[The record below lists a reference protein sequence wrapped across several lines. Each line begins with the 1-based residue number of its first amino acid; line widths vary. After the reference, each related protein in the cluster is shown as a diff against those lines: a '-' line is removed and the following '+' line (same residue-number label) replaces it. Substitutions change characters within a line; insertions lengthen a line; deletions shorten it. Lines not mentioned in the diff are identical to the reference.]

1 MACKKVSSS
10 PFSAELLQQARLRWF
25 EELQNSS
32 EHSLEEL
39 SEVRKNQTFYLISIA
54 ETLRLMNDPDH
65 RVFNGSPNESYTLGV
80 SLGPG
85 VKLPRTPAVFDR
97 KIKWRNYDESQEIHD
112 NTNYQSATLPG
123 MREVLDTQFAE
134 EEALGMML
142 RTTYAEASKEY
153 PKDRLRIASLA
164 SIEKADSSFRVLFD
178 GTHGVKINNE
188 TKIRDQVKMP
198 TAADQ
203 RCIMQIS
210 HRDAPGVHFGLQ
222 GDISKA
228 HRRFVHKKSDWGM
241 LGCRT
246 GPKPELLEGPWSAN
260 HLSALKASPPPDFIW
275 LNRVG
280 TFGTGCAGYWW
291 GRFAAGVCRLVLGF
305 MDTEWIFQLI
315 YADDLRIQAHGPNRT
330 LLILLCY
337 MIWEM
342 CGAPFSWKKFH
353 GGLCCD
359 WIGYYLDYC
368 KFQIG
373 INESRSIWLQEWI
386 LRILTD
392 GTVLISRL
400 ANGLGRLGYTA

>member
-1 MACKKVSSS
+1 
-10 PFSAELLQQARLRWF
+10 
-25 EELQNSS
+25 
-32 EHSLEEL
+32 
-39 SEVRKNQTFYLISIA
+39 
-54 ETLRLMNDPDH
+54 
-65 RVFNGSPNESYTLGV
+65 
-80 SLGPG
+80 
-85 VKLPRTPAVFDR
+85 
-97 KIKWRNYDESQEIHD
+97 
-112 NTNYQSATLPG
+112 

-142 RTTYAEASKEY
+142 RTTYSEASKEY

-203 RCIMQIS
+203 RCIMQVS

-228 HRRFVHKKSDWGM
+228 HRRFVHKQSDWGM
-241 LGCRT
+241 LGCRA
-246 GPKPELLEGPWSAN
+246 GPKPELQEGPWSAN
-260 HLSALKASPPPDFIW
+260 RLTALKTSPPPDNIW

-291 GRFAAGVCRLVLGF
+291 GRLAAGVCRLVLGF

-330 LLILLCY
+330 LLILLGY

-353 GGLCCD
+353 GGL
-359 WIGYYLDYC
+359 
-368 KFQIG
+368 
-373 INESRSIWLQEWI
+373 
-386 LRILTD
+386 
-392 GTVLISRL
+392 
-400 ANGLGRLGYTA
+400 